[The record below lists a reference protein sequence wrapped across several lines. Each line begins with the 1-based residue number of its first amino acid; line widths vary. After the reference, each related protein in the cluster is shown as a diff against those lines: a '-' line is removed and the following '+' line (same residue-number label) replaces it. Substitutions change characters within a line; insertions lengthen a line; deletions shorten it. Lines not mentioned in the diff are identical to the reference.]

1 MTTNHVESNGVRAAQ
16 LLDPFATLTD
26 AALDRAPICGWTHD
40 FYRYPARFSPSFA
53 RAAIEQFSSPGD
65 LIVDPYMGGGTTVV
79 EGMVAGRD
87 VLGNDLNALAVFIT
101 RVKTG
106 GLSPREASAVRVW
119 AERTVPTLS
128 YATPN
133 DLVAPFIDTAKTKN
147 LSAYRARFLK
157 KTIAAA
163 LATIADLPLGRAQ
176 MFAQCAVL
184 RVGQWALDG
193 KKKPTSPSEFRSR
206 LGRLT
211 VEMLSS
217 LTRFSTTARRHGG
230 RATLL
235 NMDAAVLDQA
245 AFFRHNK
252 KRVSLVVTSPPYAGV
267 HVLYHRWQVDGRRE
281 TPAPYWIT
289 GCKDGQGASYYNFG
303 DRRQANAD
311 RYFDMSLRTL
321 CGIRNVL
328 RDGAHVVQ
336 MVAFSRPDE
345 QLPRYLHNMY
355 LAGFSEVSWAG
366 KDRIWRQVPNRKW
379 HATFFGRT
387 NAACEVVLVHRAV

>member
-1 MTTNHVESNGVRAAQ
+1 MTIDDREMCVRPAV
-16 LLDPFATLTD
+16 LLDPFVRLTH
-26 AALDRAPICGWTHD
+26 AALDPAPVCGWTHD
-40 FYRYPARFSPSFA
+40 FYRYPARFSPTFA

-65 LIVDPYMGGGTTVV
+65 LIADPYMGGGTTVV
-79 EGMVAGRD
+79 EGIVAGRH

-101 RVKTG
+101 RVKTSS
-106 GLSPREASAVRVW
+106 LSAPDASAVRVW
-119 AERTVPTLS
+119 AERTVPMLS
-128 YATPN
+128 YATPG
-133 DLVAPFIDTAKTKN
+133 DQVAPFIDHAKTKN
-147 LSAYRARFLK
+147 LSSYRARFLK

-163 LATIADLPLGRAQ
+163 LATIADLPKGNAQ
-176 MFAQCAVL
+176 RFAQCALL

-206 LGRLT
+206 LTRLT

-217 LTRFSTTARRHGG
+217 ISRLSRTARRSGG
-230 RATLL
+230 RVTLL
-235 NMDAAVLDQA
+235 NRDAASLDQT
-245 AFFRHNK
+245 AFFRHSNQ
-252 KRVSLVVTSPPYAGV
+252 RVSLVVTSPPYPGV

-281 TPAPYWIT
+281 TPAPYWISS
-289 GCKDGQGASYYNFG
+289 CDDGQGASFYNFG
-303 DRRQANAD
+303 HRRQANAD

-336 MVAFSRPDE
+336 MVAFSRPEE

-366 KDRIWRQVPNRKW
+366 KERIWRQVPNRKW
-379 HATFFGRT
+379 HATFLGGT
-387 NAACEVVLVHRAV
+387 NAAREVVLVHRAE